1 MGVEERRCVGQFI
14 WYMNN
19 RLDIKGRIVIVGVFC
34 VWVGYDEM
42 RIFQIFGII
51 NGIVDQILQV
61 YWINYQVNVL
71 FFDGY
76 IVFVYLII
84 KGEIILEVVVIVIGD
99 IYV

>member
-14 WYMNN
+14 RYMNN
-19 RLDIKGRIVIVGVFC
+19 RLDIKGRIVIVGVFR
-34 VWVGYDEM
+34 VRVGYDET

-61 YWINYQVNVL
+61 YRINYQVNVL

-99 IYV
+99 IYA